1 MRTDDRNGR
10 EAENRR
16 ILIAL
21 LLSLLLHLALLWR
34 FSLLPAGSPNTRSGT
49 LQVSLAGPAATLT
62 TPVAPQSATAAEK
75 LPTMQ
80 EATIPAKDAAR
91 INAPIAAK
99 LPAETAAVVPAAN
112 VSPSAPARDAAAQA
126 SGLPRSGP
134 AGAAK
139 SVEIEFELFSGA
151 NRQPMGKGRHHY
163 VSENDRS
170 FGVSIKQTPTADE
183 AAQGAS
189 WQLEISGQIE
199 RHGLS
204 PLVFQMQGA
213 VPERLMALKEISAN
227 PSSAAG
233 KTRSGRMPDGILDRQ
248 SLLYQFMLIP
258 PANEGGKLWLSDGTT
273 YGLYTYRIAGFE
285 MLAITSI
292 GSVRTVKLVF
302 TTADS
307 PDIIELWLIP
317 DKRYLPAKVRHT
329 DRLGG
334 ITEQVVVSL
343 DAK

>member
-62 TPVAPQSATAAEK
+62 TPVAPQAATAAEG
-75 LPTMQ
+75 LPAMQ
-80 EATIPAKDAAR
+80 ETTPAKDSAR

-99 LPAETAAVVPAAN
+99 LPAEATPSVPAAN
-112 VSPSAPARDAAAQA
+112 IAPSAPARDAAAQA
-126 SGLPRSGP
+126 SGLPRSGS

-151 NRQPMGKGRHHY
+151 NRQPMGKGRHLY

-204 PLVFQMQGA
+204 SLVFQMQGA

-233 KTRSGRMPDGILDRQ
+233 KSRSGRMPDGILDRQ

-285 MLAITSI
+285 MLAIASI
-292 GSVRTVKLVF
+292 GSARTVKLVF

-317 DKRYLPAKVRHT
+317 DKRYLPARVRHT
-329 DRLGG
+329 DRLGV

-343 DAK
+343 DTK